1 MLTYKPIIS
10 KDSTYYDIKALYRS
24 SFPTL
29 EQLPWFLLSYRAL
42 TGYAQM
48 IAFFNNKQAP
58 SNRDGDELNDTKLND
73 AKLDDHKF
81 DITEFDDTISD
92 FIGFAY
98 LIPYKDIICIMFM
111 AVPEH
116 HQGKGYGS
124 EFLKKVRELYP
135 HHRLCLYMEELN
147 PAAEKYD
154 ERIIRSRFYER
165 NGYVPMHYTVHES
178 NVVYDMLASG
188 GDVKEPEYNELM
200 KRFLGPYLYAI
211 YHKPWDRIFT
221 ALKFIP

>member
-10 KDSTYYDIKALYRS
+10 KDSTYHEIKQLYRS

-48 IAFFNNKQAP
+48 IAFFDNTQAA
-58 SNRDGDELNDTKLND
+58 SNGYVAELD
-73 AKLDDHKF
+73 AKVLDSTKYDA
-81 DITEFDDTISD
+81 TTAD

-124 EFLKKVRELYP
+124 KFLSKVRELYP

-147 PAAEKYD
+147 PEAENYD
-154 ERIIRSRFYER
+154 ERMIRSRFYER
-165 NGYVPMHYTVHES
+165 NGYVSMHYTVHES

-211 YHKPWDRIFT
+211 YHKPWDTIFT

>member
-10 KDSTYYDIKALYRS
+10 KDSIYHTIKQLYRS

-48 IAFFNNKQAP
+48 IAFFDNKQDT
-58 SNRDGDELNDTKLND
+58 SHGDGVKIDGKELES
-73 AKLDDHKF
+73 
-81 DITEFDDTISD
+81 TEFDATTSD

-111 AVPEH
+111 AVPEI

-124 EFLKKVRELYP
+124 KILHMVRELYP
-135 HHRLCLYMEELN
+135 SHRLCLYMEELN
-147 PAAEKYD
+147 PAADNYD
-154 ERIIRSRFYER
+154 ERMTRSRFYER

-188 GDVKEPEYNELM
+188 GDVTEPEYNELM
-200 KRFLGPYLYAI
+200 KRFLGPYLNAI
-211 YHKPWDRIFT
+211 YDKPWDKLFT

>member
-10 KDSTYYDIKALYRS
+10 KDSIYHTIKQLYRS

-48 IAFFNNKQAP
+48 LAFFDNNHININAE
-58 SNRDGDELNDTKLND
+58 STELES
-73 AKLDDHKF
+73 AKLEDYLS
-81 DITEFDDTISD
+81 DTTQSN

-111 AVPEH
+111 AVPEI
-116 HQGKGYGS
+116 HQGKGFGS
-124 EFLKKVRELYP
+124 KILHMVRELYP
-135 HHRLCLYMEELN
+135 SHRLCLYMEELN
-147 PAAEKYD
+147 PAAENYD
-154 ERIIRSRFYER
+154 ERMTRSRFYER

-188 GDVKEPEYNELM
+188 GDVTEPEYNELM
-200 KRFLGPYLYAI
+200 KRFLGPYLNAI
-211 YHKPWDRIFT
+211 YDKPWDMLFT

>member
-48 IAFFNNKQAP
+48 LAFFDNKQDT
-58 SNRDGDELNDTKLND
+58 SNGNRTELNGKELDNFESD
-73 AKLDDHKF
+73 A
-81 DITEFDDTISD
+81 TTSD

-124 EFLKKVRELYP
+124 KFLSKVRELYP

-147 PAAEKYD
+147 PSAENYD

-165 NGYVPMHYTVHES
+165 NGYVSMHYTVHES

-188 GDVKEPEYNELM
+188 GDVTEPEYNELM
-200 KRFLGPYLYAI
+200 KRFLGPYLNAI
-211 YHKPWDRIFT
+211 YDKPWDTLFT